1 MRTDG
6 APVFKGRAALEVPRN
21 EGMARMPPAVE
32 DETFLV
38 LNGSHLKKMATADE
52 IAAAV
57 GVPPEVSAERL
68 AGAVDKGWAMN
79 AEGRYLVLPE
89 GTAEVHRSY
98 TRLYGR
104 LREDRAV
111 AAWYDKFETLN
122 DQFIKVV
129 SDWQKSDGDP
139 KAESKVLK
147 IAERL
152 IRAIGEIVP
161 IIPRYETYVRRF
173 TDGVARIDRG
183 ERDYICGPTIDSVH
197 TVWFE
202 FHEDILSVL
211 GRPRDV

>member
-6 APVFKGRAALEVPRN
+6 APVFKRRAALEVPRN

-57 GVPPEVSAERL
+57 GVSSSLAAERL
-68 AGAVDKGWAMN
+68 AAAVDKGWAMN
-79 AEGRYLVLPE
+79 AEGKYLVLPE

-98 TRLYGR
+98 TRLYAP
-104 LREDRAV
+104 LREGGAV
-111 AAWYDKFETLN
+111 GAWYDKFETLN
-122 DQFIKVV
+122 DQFIKAV

-139 KAESKVLK
+139 KAESKVIK

-152 IRAIGEIVP
+152 IRAMGEMVP

-183 ERDYICGPTIDSVH
+183 EQEYVCGPTIDSIH